1 MKLIEHVYSMPGMS
15 QIQGICLNAKIV
27 TDFFFYNLKNRLK
40 IKKF

>member
-15 QIQGICLNAKIV
+15 QIQGIYLNAKIV
-27 TDFFFYNLKNRLK
+27 TDFFYNLKNRLK